1 MRSIKGCEFGS
12 HRANG
17 VMPQPAREIDAS
29 PDIWSN
35 EVLLE
40 VEFLNLDSSSMR
52 QLASEAGGSAEKVA
66 QRILEIVRTRG
77 KMHNPVT
84 GSGGVV
90 VGRALEIGPDHPARY
105 LKAGQLVCPSVSL
118 SLMPLTLDRIEHVD
132 IATTQVR
139 ASGKA
144 VLFES
149 ATIGL
154 IPEDFPVRLA
164 VGIIDVCGA
173 PTTVHRSLE
182 RGQSVAIM
190 GAGKAGLVSAVAAR
204 AAVGPEGR
212 IVSFDV
218 DEKSLAEMA
227 SLGVVDEVIVADL
240 TNPIETY
247 RLAQAASDGR
257 LFDFAV
263 NVTNVGG
270 TEVATILST
279 RQRGRIFFFGMA
291 TSFQVAA
298 LSAEGAG
305 KDIDMI
311 IGNGF
316 AEGCIDFGFD
326 VVRRSPALRTCLER
340 KFA

>member
-1 MRSIKGCEFGS
+1 MRSMKGCIFGS

-17 VMPQPAREIDAS
+17 GMPQPAREIDAS
-29 PDIWSN
+29 SDIWSN
-35 EVLLE
+35 EILLA

-52 QLASEAGGSAEKVA
+52 QLATEAGGRAESVA
-66 QRILEIVRTRG
+66 QRILDIVGTRG

-90 VGRALEIGPDHPARY
+90 VGRVLEIGPDHPAHH
-105 LKAGQLVCPSVSL
+105 LKVGQLVCPSISL
-118 SLMPLTLDRIEHVD
+118 SLIPLILDCIEHVD

-149 ATIGL
+149 ANIGL
-154 IPEDFPVRLA
+154 IPDDFPVPLA
-164 VGIIDVCGA
+164 VGVIDVCGA

-204 AAVGPEGR
+204 EAIGPEGR
-212 IVSFDV
+212 IVGFDV
-218 DEKSLAEMA
+218 DERSLAEMA
-227 SLGVVDEVIVADL
+227 ALGVVDELIAADL
-240 TNPIETY
+240 TDPIATY
-247 RLAQAASDGR
+247 RLAQAASGGR

-305 KDIDMI
+305 KDIDMM

-316 AEGCIDFGFD
+316 AEGCIAFGFD
-326 VVRRSPALRTCLER
+326 VVRRNPALRTCLER
-340 KFA
+340 RFA

>member
-1 MRSIKGCEFGS
+1 
-12 HRANG
+12 
-17 VMPQPAREIDAS
+17 MPQPAREIDAS
-29 PDIWSN
+29 TDIWSN
-35 EVLLE
+35 EILLD

-52 QLASEAGGSAEKVA
+52 QLATEAVGSAERVK
-66 QRILEIVRTRG
+66 QRILDIARTRG

-90 VGRALEIGPDHPARY
+90 VGRVLEVGPDHPAQY

-118 SLMPLTLDRIEHVD
+118 SLIPLTLDHIHHVD
-132 IATTQVR
+132 IVTTQVR

-154 IPEDFPVRLA
+154 IPDDFPVPLA
-164 VGIIDVCGA
+164 VGVIDVCGA
-173 PTTVHRSLE
+173 PTTVNRSLE

-190 GAGKAGLVSAVAAR
+190 GAGKAGLVSAIAAR
-204 AAVGPEGR
+204 EAIGPEGR

-218 DEKSLAEMA
+218 DERSLADMA
-227 SLGVVDEVIVADL
+227 SLGVVDELIVADL
-240 TNPIETY
+240 TNPIETHQ
-247 RLAQAASDGR
+247 LTQKASNGQ

-270 TEVATILST
+270 TEVATILSV

-316 AEGCIDFGFD
+316 AEGCIDFGFEM
-326 VVRRSPALRTCLER
+326 VRRSPALRACLDR